1 MITSSTKK
9 AVLNQTCAG
18 QVEAVAGSGFGTGRK
33 FLVRLPADMPAGVA
47 YLESQQG
54 PFVGGACPALV
65 MPAELAAAAG
75 ELLHALRARDA
86 MLQCSSSGGRSMAP
100 IASSW
105 ATYSIELV
113 SSVEVQSLLSL
124 PQQFQLEKREW

>member
-65 MPAELAAAAG
+65 MPAELAAA
-75 ELLHALRARDA
+75 L
-86 MLQCSSSGGRSMAP
+86 
-100 IASSW
+100 
-105 ATYSIELV
+105 
-113 SSVEVQSLLSL
+113 SLLDSTWAVVPL
-124 PQQFQLEKREW
+124 VPAPGLRVTRLA